1 MPGVIAPEVAEKEL
15 QSIIDFWEV
24 NPEGKGWEASRT
36 RLLHVI
42 GGGRLTLDKEAGV
55 IRLSLV
61 KPLALENGKTLAE
74 LELHEPTSDDMRVM
88 DKYGEQEKVASTLHL
103 ASKMTGQP
111 LGLINRLVS
120 RDVSSLG
127 AIASLFF

>member
-1 MPGVIAPEVAEKEL
+1 MGTPLAPEVAEKEL
-15 QSIIDFWEV
+15 QSIIEFWEV
-24 NPEGKGWEASRT
+24 NPEGAGWEASRA

-42 GGGRLTLDKEAGV
+42 GAGRLTLDKEIGV
-55 IRLSLV
+55 IRLTLV
-61 KPLALENGKTLAE
+61 KSIELENSQTLAA

-88 DKYGEQEKVASTLHL
+88 DKYSEKEKVGATLHL

-111 LGLINRLVS
+111 LGVINRMVS